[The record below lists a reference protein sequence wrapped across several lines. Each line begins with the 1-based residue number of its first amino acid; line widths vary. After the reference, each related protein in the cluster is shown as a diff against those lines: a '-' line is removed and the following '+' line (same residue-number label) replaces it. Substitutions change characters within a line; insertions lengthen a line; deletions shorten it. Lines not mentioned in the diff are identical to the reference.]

1 MAYFLD
7 VQKDRLKGAISLSN
21 YCTTFSC
28 YISRLRISFY
38 CPRIIIDYL
47 TAHLCILHH
56 VYLSHDIV
64 RPHHCEFV
72 DKLEAKGSLVSSF
85 MNVWGLEVLMV
96 TLSLIPHRHNSPGAS
111 DAVVIY

>member
-1 MAYFLD
+1 MAYLLD
-7 VQKDRLKGAISLSN
+7 VQKDRLKGVISLSH

-64 RPHHCEFV
+64 RPRHCEFV
-72 DKLEAKGSLVSSF
+72 ADCGDKLEAKGSLVFSF
-85 MNVWGLEVLMV
+85 SRIFEDYK
-96 TLSLIPHRHNSPGAS
+96 SC
-111 DAVVIY
+111 